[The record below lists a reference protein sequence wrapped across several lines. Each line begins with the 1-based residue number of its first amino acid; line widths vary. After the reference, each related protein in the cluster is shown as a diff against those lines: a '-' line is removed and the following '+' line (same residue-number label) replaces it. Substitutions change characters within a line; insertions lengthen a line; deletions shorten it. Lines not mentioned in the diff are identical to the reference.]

1 MTGFVGV
8 YAKTEAYVIPEH
20 HKSEMRKVLSR
31 TKSDNVDLF
40 DSPKFCLASYD
51 IGAYESPSL
60 LLSEDGSVTK
70 IAGRAYV
77 NENTDSGRLHDSRA
91 LTEALRCNDQKAL
104 ISARGSFCGIVYF
117 KPQHRAY
124 LFTDMM
130 GVRPI
135 YLADCGPY
143 LAFSTSF
150 RALTTLSFVYNHV
163 DEIGAM
169 QQGRMGYST
178 GARTSISNVS
188 VTVSG
193 ELISLDGSKVSRSR
207 YYKIEDTA
215 ESMATESELADV
227 FYRSFINS
235 VKLRCE
241 TENRHRSLL
250 SGGLDSRLIVSALR
264 IIGVEVDT
272 FCMAS
277 TGQQDYLFSK
287 LFADVVGS
295 THRFIYEKDGFRH
308 QANRLKQYTS
318 YQKSLGNHSDAHLL
332 WSGDGGSVGL
342 GFVYLD
348 QDLDN
353 IQTEDSLQAALHELA
368 EIKGNGLSSK
378 LMNKSLYEDF
388 RVKYVDEMFQAMMIS
403 PNESVDRN
411 LRFYY
416 LLNDQRC
423 HLHQSI
429 EDIDLHRVE
438 FVLPFFDAELI
449 KVMASIPYHMGRQH
463 RFYTTVMGNF
473 PASVSTI
480 PWQAYPNHDPC
491 PLPIPDDLIRQWD
504 EADDV
509 TRAST
514 RSRAAE
520 IIIRALGPHFPALY
534 SRPRILMLALFE
546 CMGLSHRSYAFGP
559 FLTLARAIDL
569 ETK

>member
-1 MTGFVGV
+1 MTGFIGI
-8 YAKTEAYVIPEH
+8 YAKTETYVIPEG
-20 HKSEMRKVLSR
+20 HKSEIRKVLSR
-31 TKSDNVDLF
+31 AKSDEVDFL
-40 DSPKFCLASYD
+40 DNQAFCMASYD

-60 LLSEDGSVTK
+60 LLLEDGSVTK

-77 NENTDSGRLHDSRA
+77 DENTDNGRLYDSRV

-104 ISARGSFCGIVYF
+104 ISARGSFCGIVYL
-117 KPQHRAY
+117 KTQHRAY

-143 LAFSTSF
+143 FVFSTSF
-150 RALTTLSFVYNHV
+150 RALTTLSFVYNQV

-169 QQGRMGYST
+169 QHGRMGYST
-178 GARTSISNVS
+178 GTRTSVSNVS

-207 YYKIEDTA
+207 YYKIEDTV

-227 FYRSFINS
+227 FYSSFINS

-241 TENRHRSLL
+241 NKNRHRSLL

-264 IIGVEVDT
+264 IIGADVDT

-287 LFADVVGS
+287 LFAEAAGS
-295 THRFIYEKDGFRH
+295 THSFIYEKDGFRH

-318 YQKSLGNHSDAHLL
+318 GQKSLGNNNDAHLL

-348 QDLDN
+348 QDLD
-353 IQTEDSLQAALHELA
+353 IIHTEESPQVALHELA
-368 EIKGNGLSSK
+368 KIKGNVLSSK
-378 LMNKSLYEDF
+378 LMKKALYEDF
-388 RVKYVDEMFQAMMIS
+388 QIKYVNEIFRAMMIS
-403 PNESVDRN
+403 SNESVDRN

-423 HLHQSI
+423 HLHQSF
-429 EDIDLHRVE
+429 EDIDLHRIE

-449 KVMASIPYHMGRQH
+449 KVMASIPYLMGRQH

-473 PASVSTI
+473 PDSVRTI

-504 EADDV
+504 EGDNV
-509 TRAST
+509 TRASI
-514 RSRAAE
+514 RSYAAE
-520 IIIRALGPHFPALY
+520 IILRAFSRHFPALY
-534 SRPRILMLALFE
+534 SRPHIMMLALLE
-546 CMGLSHRSYAFGP
+546 YIGLSHRSYAFKP
-559 FLTLARAIDL
+559 FLALARAIDL